1 MRGIILAVAIL
12 APGAALAGPIGNACL
27 ASDRARGNA
36 ALCNC
41 IQVAADATL
50 TRGEQRRAARF
61 FRNPHE
67 AQEVRASTTDAD
79 NRFWERYVA
88 FGQLAEAQCAR

>member
-1 MRGIILAVAIL
+1 MRSIILAAAIL
-12 APGAALAGPIGNACL
+12 MPGVVFGGPIGNACL
-27 ASDRARGNA
+27 ASERARGNA

-50 TRGEQRRAARF
+50 TRAEQRRAARF
-61 FRNPHE
+61 FRDPHR
-67 AQEVRASTTDAD
+67 AQEVRASTSEAD

-88 FGQLAEAQCAR
+88 FGQLAEARCAP